1 MTRIN
6 LLISNLAGKLYH
18 KYVVAFVTLF
28 SITSCLLVCSIY
40 MSEQNLL
47 QKYGHVYFLNVG
59 QGDSTFIITSSG
71 SRILIDAGN
80 VDGRAV
86 SEIRKILPWFDRRID
101 IAIGTHAD
109 IDHVGGFA
117 KIFKNFKVG
126 KFLLSNIHT
135 SKAVEKSLFD
145 EINRAGIS
153 TSTISRGAIISFSNP
168 NDNIKVLYP
177 EHRVKINS
185 DKDTN
190 LFSIV
195 LIATIAN
202 KRYLLTGDA
211 PRSVELKL
219 VEANKIIRSNNYFS
233 NPSQFKNVC
242 PKADNSNDLNLCS
255 LDAEILKAG
264 HHGSRTSTDP
274 NFVKL
279 VSPNYGIIS
288 AGLNNRY
295 GHPHTET
302 LDAFK
307 NENVKAMRTDEIG
320 TINF

>member
-1 MTRIN
+1 MTIIN
-6 LLISNLAGKLYH
+6 LLIINLTEKLYH
-18 KYVVAFVTLF
+18 KFTVTFVALF
-28 SITSCLLVCSIY
+28 SITSCLLICSIY
-40 MSEQNLL
+40 ISEQNLL
-47 QKYGHVYFLNVG
+47 QKNGRVYFLNIG
-59 QGDSTFIITSSG
+59 QGDSTFIITNSG

-86 SEIRKILPWFDRRID
+86 SEIRKILPWYDRRID

-117 KIFKNFKVG
+117 KIFKSFQVG
-126 KFLLSNIHT
+126 KISYSNIRT
-135 SKAVEKSLFD
+135 SKIVEKNLFD

-153 TSTISRGAIISFSNP
+153 TSTISRGAVISFHNST
-168 NDNIKVLYP
+168 DNIKVLYP
-177 EHRVKINS
+177 DQNVKIKS

-195 LIATIAN
+195 LIATISN

-219 VEANKIIRSNNYFS
+219 VETNEILNSSNYFS
-233 NPSQFKNVC
+233 DPRQFENTC
-242 PKADNSNDLNLCS
+242 PKSDSSNDLNFCS
-255 LDAEILKAG
+255 LDSEILKAG
-264 HHGSRTSTDP
+264 HHGSRTSTDQM
-274 NFVKL
+274 FVKW
-279 VSPNYGIIS
+279 VNPKFGIIS

-302 LDAFK
+302 LETFK
-307 NENVKAMRTDEIG
+307 SQNVKVMRTDIDG
-320 TINF
+320 TISF